1 MIANVRASVLVLA
14 LAMVACGP
22 PRQQTPP
29 PAPPGVLHAPS
40 TYASDFAI
48 DQRVTARFGED
59 AQSFRA
65 VVEKH
70 GDALVMVA
78 LGPTGGRAFV
88 LAQHGTEVSFESH
101 LPRELPFPPE
111 YMLFDVHRTWL
122 VGLPGA
128 PLPDGVHGGVID
140 DEEVEETWSEGR
152 LTRRTFRRLDDH
164 PPGLVTITYEGG
176 LDPRVDQP
184 APARVVIES
193 GWFGYRL
200 ELDQL
205 TRHALPPADAAPPPS

>member
-1 MIANVRASVLVLA
+1 MSGIVRAPLLSIALVLS
-14 LAMVACGP
+14 ACGAP
-22 PRQQTPP
+22 HREAPP

-48 DQRVTARFGED
+48 DQRVTASFGEE

-70 GDALVMVA
+70 GDSLVMVA

-122 VGLPGA
+122 VGLPDA
-128 PLPDGVHGGVID
+128 PLPDGVHRGVID
-140 DEEVEETWSEGR
+140 EEEIEETWAQGR
-152 LTRRTFRRLDDH
+152 LTQRTFRRLDAH
-164 PPGLVTITYEGG
+164 PPGLLTITYEGG
-176 LDPRVDQP
+176 LDPHVDQP
-184 APARVVIES
+184 APTRVVVDN

-205 TRHALPPADAAPPPS
+205 TRHALAPAEA